1 MAEIVASRIDGESIV
16 SAAFR
21 AWAGPFV
28 RASFPKSSIEPLR
41 GQQNVDST
49 RGHLQAL
56 ARDSASNFLTYALI
70 EAWVARDIAPLP
82 TTSISPPFTSSQY
95 LEFPQATIRFASACL
110 RRRVRYPRSRLKIAP
125 TWMRAN
131 ASVRGEQVSGHRGHF
146 KSERSSSPV
155 SAPRTAQIGA
165 GFSGPPFI
173 RVL

>member
-110 RRRVRYPRSRLKIAP
+110 RRRGSISAFASQNSAHMDAGERER
-125 TWMRAN
+125 TWR
-131 ASVRGEQVSGHRGHF
+131 ASVR
-146 KSERSSSPV
+146 SSWSF
-155 SAPRTAQIGA
+155 QK
-165 GFSGPPFI
+165 
-173 RVL
+173 